1 MNQFLFVLQPTDL
14 LLCGIVTLWRCPGLE
29 ASTWLTPWLIDFL
42 FAELQ
47 IRAAEDLL
55 SLTRYMKEA
64 WLFEKLNTVGEDE
77 HDIERNRK
85 LEEDVA
91 AVKEVVLQGLV
102 QRG

>member
-1 MNQFLFVLQPTDL
+1 
-14 LLCGIVTLWRCPGLE
+14 
-29 ASTWLTPWLIDFL
+29 
-42 FAELQ
+42 
-47 IRAAEDLL
+47 
-55 SLTRYMKEA
+55 MKEA

-91 AVKEVVLQGLV
+91 TVKEVVLQGLV